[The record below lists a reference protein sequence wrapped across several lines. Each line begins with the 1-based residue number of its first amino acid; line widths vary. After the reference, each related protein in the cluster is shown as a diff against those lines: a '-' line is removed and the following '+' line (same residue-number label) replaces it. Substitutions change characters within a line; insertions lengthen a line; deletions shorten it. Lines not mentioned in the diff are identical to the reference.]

1 MEWRCVLENFIYGAS
16 LRELSE
22 KYSIER
28 IELQH
33 YLVGRLG
40 RDRYLKIAHING
52 GKVVAQKLK
61 NPNYRAEYVKN
72 VGAGVKKS
80 LVVKMR
86 NNAFR
91 DAWLAKARLG
101 SVKGIENLRRSMND
115 SKFHDDWV
123 NKCRNAG
130 KSCYLKQVGIHKASS
145 NARREWSICGLKKT
159 SKKLA
164 GPHGEKMYNKLE
176 VSVAQILDS
185 LKLVYTYEKILVVNN
200 KNGFVSID
208 FVLPTAPDLFIEAT
222 YWSHP
227 EDKIRG
233 LLKKWKLL
241 KNLNPN
247 AKLIV
252 VTTPERL
259 ERYTT
264 LSQTDINVF
273 TPIMLKRYLTD
284 TKLAG

>member
-1 MEWRCVLENFIYGAS
+1 MEWRCVLEKFVRGAS

-22 KYSIER
+22 EYLIER
-28 IELQH
+28 IEIQH
-33 YLVGRLG
+33 YLIAELG
-40 RDRYLKIAHING
+40 RDKYLRIAHING
-52 GKVVAQKLK
+52 GKAVAQKLK
-61 NPNYRAEYVKN
+61 DPKYRMGYVKN

-86 NNAFR
+86 NNTFR
-91 DAWLAKARLG
+91 DAWRIKARRG
-101 SVKGIENLRRSMND
+101 SVKGIENLRRAMND
-115 SKFHDDWV
+115 LKFHDDWIK
-123 NKCRNAG
+123 KCRIAG
-130 KSCYLKQVGIHKASS
+130 KNCYLKQAGIHKASS
-145 NARREWSICGLKKT
+145 SARREWSICGLKKT
-159 SKKLA
+159 GKKLA

-185 LKLVYTYEKILVVNN
+185 LKLVYTYEKILAANN

-208 FVLPTAPDLFIEAT
+208 FVLPSAPNLFIEAT

-227 EDKIRG
+227 EEKIRD
-233 LLKKWKLL
+233 LLKKWKLM
-241 KNLNPN
+241 KNQRPN

-252 VTTPERL
+252 VTRPGRL
-259 ERYTT
+259 EEYAA